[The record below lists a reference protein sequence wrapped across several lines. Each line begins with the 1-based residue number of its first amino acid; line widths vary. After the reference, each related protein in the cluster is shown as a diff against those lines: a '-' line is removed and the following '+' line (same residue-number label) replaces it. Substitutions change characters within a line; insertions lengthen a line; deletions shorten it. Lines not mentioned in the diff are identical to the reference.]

1 MNFDVMPGVINLT
14 QSCGEAE
21 SAEKYSK
28 ALRTLRL
35 CVSQI
40 VVAVVCAGT
49 AFADSATDSAIRM
62 EETGIAVFGHA
73 DFQKPTAAYPTAA
86 SGTSA
91 DAENSSASATSAT
104 TSWSLSAW
112 SVGRMISEQPPDAKV
127 GDFLTRFPR
136 EEGEIDWDATFAAIR
151 ASQAASDGYIQVIG
165 GTTNLNE
172 MLLITRSGA
181 MEIPFKLKN
190 GETVSSLYTFSAATA
205 TRPYRLF
212 ATRRDEGNNAAFVDL
227 TGRYVRFFGDPAVI
241 TPRYATTSAGTS
253 NVVWGIDYDPA
264 TSHMLT
270 ARYIVDETSGYMD
283 CPKGQFVLAYYD
295 TETKEHLV
303 ASIVVEI
310 TPPAVNTLSATVGSE
325 LRPVGGGWDIAD
337 LQGVVNDGAQ
347 SNDDDDPY
355 SPYVERFAA
364 PSGQELSNKYHGK
377 IYAIAP
383 TDKTT
388 SGALN
393 MAMPWKADIY
403 WKTSDPMG
411 VMWTFEN
418 DWYLITWPD
427 DTYRIVI
434 SENPSKPGLKW
445 AIPTNYTAQ
454 VLGYKSPN
462 SLTASVSGTSGEV
475 DVSGEGKFV
484 LKLLTAAQDVPWYLP
499 MQSRY
504 RTNPEVLAST
514 GASAIVADW
523 PIGFEATMFSDAAA
537 GTAANAASLMDASL
551 PGYIYAPASA
561 GRNWNPRLYHEPEP
575 EGVGSMSDDTTSVL
589 DGASGAS
596 SDDDPYEKLESAIY
610 GVNESMNPVEVWWRG
625 YIQLPDMPTPIPY
638 PGLVERYRFTWEET
652 LRKGLLPDIVLSS
665 KRGSDDPTMTAFG
678 GRSLSFFGKDPYAT
692 VSGTLP
698 LSGVENKISFQVYSS
713 DFAFEVSTGRVA
725 TVTSGG
731 STFTVS
737 LTDYSGTNFVFSSA
751 LDGVVQDTYEI
762 ERDGWADVGFA
773 LPDGWAGARATLALG
788 AAGGERAANG
798 FELDDLA
805 VWCIDETG
813 TNTADAVR
821 FLFAET
827 DLEATPGDNSE
838 RIAADSSGHGYQLV
852 AHGFSVAG
860 RGSPREF
867 DGVLRADSG
876 VEPAIYW
883 QNDRDAVGW
892 NPNEEHAFLKLDG
905 DYVVWAMRNDLN
917 TADSSEPV
925 VLAQYSKNGKGAMQ
939 AYRVVTTSLAYS
951 SFTNTVVAGSRMIIP
966 GPVGKL
972 DGSESKYN
980 AYSSLVAFD
989 DANVVY
995 MDRKGAAWARRDGA
1009 ASARYSYPMQDGFY
1023 CPSLGDAQLAVGTH
1037 VGWMNCVNVKNPSAE
1052 NLKDVTTAIPW
1063 NWLSVWPDEN
1073 GVPTMKVAQVL
1084 TKATQG
1090 LPEVWNASSMAIAY
1104 PNPAA
1109 SSDATAATVV
1119 DLIDPTVAQSAPLA
1133 IDGDFTGEY
1142 GFTLGSSGTCFLRKG
1157 KYYFTRLPP
1166 SISDRFYIDTNADVS
1181 KRMNLVGQLVEKESG
1196 GSYLELNVL
1205 TDAERAAL
1213 KDICPATASKKAEWD
1228 AAVAALATS
1237 AVIPSERHSTQP
1249 FTTQCYS
1256 YFNYIFPS
1264 KKARDMWFNYIVTNA
1279 VSVAAS
1285 DGVHYAVSSTNGTLY
1300 VDAATTPVAKMV
1312 ITTNDW
1318 EALHKPSKQRAA
1330 KSYYDLSGLAEILG
1344 DWDDLDGR
1352 DHITGARIAWD
1363 EPYYV
1368 SGYFNWTATDVL
1380 PATVYKAQDR
1390 YALVANGSGSGWVTL
1405 IENDNPDES
1414 VVNPGLPVSMHV
1426 IRVAPELYL
1435 DGIAVLTD
1443 PLNKLSERLTLLY
1456 RTPLGNAAND
1466 YEFEWKYATPNADGT
1481 LATDKGSAAWTDK
1494 TAPAVQAGLTSLQ
1507 LGETSDLQ
1515 DYVNTY
1521 YSMRYRA
1528 KEGTLAAAT
1537 VGTDWSGW
1545 TDEQLAEGWV
1555 QRVLNSVTPFA
1566 QRVEDFYANPSDI
1579 AFTMLEQIGRPY
1591 QGDVALNND
1600 NLTEVGL
1607 LELYQTIFNKA
1618 ESLLIAAGGENV
1630 DLSKQL
1636 ILATTR
1642 MGEFYSLLGAEA
1654 YSDAKNPLVGSQT
1667 AEPTAAGVFCF
1678 ANQVPTLLDEEL
1690 ALLRGRTSATQFP
1703 KLTAAPYFNR
1713 LMWNFTKGVTE
1724 GEAAYVNNYGIRA
1737 RDGVMDVNCAAA
1749 QYPQGHGDAWGHYL
1763 SALTGYYRLLR
1774 NPYVDWTASMT
1785 EMLMDQTAVNVD
1797 YQDEAKFAD
1806 AAVKLAQ
1813 VGLDTMSLT
1822 ARKAYKENGG
1832 DLRSGY
1838 LDADGDEAFGYGEWA
1853 TRTGMGAAYNWMVAN
1868 AITPTTNESAQA
1880 FSDLGLKRIDRE
1892 QNGAQMKALCR
1903 TVENLQTTLGGFEG
1917 GLNPL
1922 GLSENAIPF
1931 DIDPDALAEKSSHF
1945 EQILDRAERALSN
1958 CKTVLDW
1965 ANVYGSRLS
1974 QIQENETSTID
1985 DVAGQELAFQNQL
1998 ISIYGTP
2005 FAGDIGPGGTYPQGY
2020 EGPDLYNYN
2029 YMDLS
2034 VFGLEGGLTTVFTNS
2049 YQLVEAGLSGYW
2061 NLQMATGYDTYEDV
2075 KVTLNYIVGDGGI
2088 RMKPDT
2094 VTGVRATEG
2103 TIQGAYRNY
2112 ISAYQRLQ
2120 AAMAEYKVKE
2130 AVLEAGAASL
2140 RETLARIST
2149 TTAFT
2154 LFGMGWKMAG
2164 WHSSIDHYVD
2174 ILKTD
2179 FDFFLKANEEQLAAC
2194 PHVFGAGMTVISD
2207 PSSIAETAKLPAYY
2221 SNAAVT
2227 YGQLRAAQELAY
2239 TCKWQGEIIDGVGTM
2254 IDTAWG
2260 LADTIRGL
2268 EGNMQGAAAG
2278 VNEAASAIQ
2287 QALADLT
2294 SAEAAYRAEVYRGEM
2309 IQEERTLWRQQVS
2322 NRATQQRYLDMFN
2335 RVQRNNALVKY
2346 STAFDT
2352 AQRYVFELAKVY
2364 DYETGLLSTDPQ
2376 SGKQFLSDIIAT
2388 RSLGSYGLAT
2398 SSGTTDGGLW
2408 DVVTRMKA
2416 NWDVLKGRLGV
2427 NNPDKPEK
2435 WFSLRYERFRIKPDA
2450 SGDEAWRRE
2459 LSKCWVPDILAIP
2472 EVARYCQ
2479 PLQSE
2484 NPTAM
2489 KEPGLVIE
2497 FPTSINNAE
2506 NFFGQTLQGGE
2517 SQFSSADYAT
2527 KIAAVGV
2534 DFVGYD
2540 SLTTQTSTG
2549 LATEP
2554 NIYLVPVGTDYMRAP
2569 AGTTRKVLGW
2579 MVVDQVM
2586 PLPYTVGSAQL
2597 DDEAWISTMSGLDGT
2612 SDSAATIRRHST
2624 LRAGN
2629 DFTSTRLVGRSVWND
2644 KWLIVIPASSLNAAR
2659 ARALETFINGVGD
2672 IKLGIRAYSRSG
2684 N

>member
-1 MNFDVMPGVINLT
+1 MNKVLFTML
-14 QSCGEAE
+14 
-21 SAEKYSK
+21 
-28 ALRTLRL
+28 ALAMLALAAT
-35 CVSQI
+35 
-40 VVAVVCAGT
+40 T
-49 AFADSATDSAIRM
+49 ALADSATDSAIRM

-73 DFQKPTAAYPTAA
+73 DYVAPTAVYPTAA

-91 DAENSSASATSAT
+91 DEANSSASATSAT

-127 GDFLTRFPR
+127 GEFLTRFPR
-136 EEGEIDWDATFAAIR
+136 ETSQINWDATLAAIR
-151 ASQAASDGYIQVIG
+151 ASQAALEGYIQVIG

-181 MEIPFKLKN
+181 MAVPFVLKD
-190 GETVSSLYTFSAATA
+190 GTRVDSVYTFSAATA
-205 TRPYRLF
+205 MRPYRLF
-212 ATRRDEGNNAAFVDL
+212 ATRRDEGNSAAFIDL
-227 TGRYVRFFGDPAVI
+227 SGRFVRFFGDPAVI
-241 TPRYATTSAGTS
+241 TPRYAVTNPGASGAAAS
-253 NVVWGIDYDPA
+253 NVVWGIDYDPV

-270 ARYIVDETSGYMD
+270 ARYIVDEATGTID

-310 TPPAVNTLSATVGSE
+310 TPPAVNTLQATVGSE

-337 LQGVVNDGAQ
+337 LMGVVNKGTVKD
-347 SNDDDDPY
+347 SDDPY
-355 SPYVERFAA
+355 SPYVEKFSA

-383 TDKTT
+383 TDKST
-388 SGALN
+388 SGTLN
-393 MAMPWKADIY
+393 MAMPWKVDVY

-418 DWYLITWPD
+418 DWYLVSWPD
-427 DTYRIVI
+427 DTYRLVI
-434 SENPSKPGLKW
+434 ADNPAKPGLKW
-445 AIPTNYTAQ
+445 AIPTNYTAK
-454 VLGYKSPN
+454 VLGYKSPS
-462 SLTASVSGTSGEV
+462 SLTAQLNSMSGEV
-475 DVSGEGKFV
+475 TVSGEGHFL
-484 LKLLTAAQDVPWYLP
+484 LKIMTDAQDIPWYLP
-499 MQSRY
+499 MQSCY
-504 RTNPEVLAST
+504 RTSTDVLAST
-514 GASAIVADW
+514 DAGAIVADW
-523 PIGFEATMFSDAAA
+523 PIGFEATMFSGVAA
-537 GTAANAASLMDASL
+537 GKAENAAKRMDETL
-551 PGYIYAPASA
+551 PGYIYAAAST
-561 GRNWNPRLYHEPEP
+561 GRNWNPRLYHEPSP
-575 EGVGSMSDDTTSVL
+575 AGVGDMGDDAIDIL
-589 DGASGAS
+589 DGADGTSYES
-596 SDDDPYEKLESAIY
+596 DPYDNLESAIY
-610 GVNESMNPVEVWWRG
+610 GVNESLNPVEVWWRG
-625 YIQLPDMPTPIPY
+625 NIQLPDMPTPITY
-638 PGLVERYRFTWEET
+638 PGLVERYRFTWAET
-652 LRKGLLPDIVLSS
+652 LREGLLPDIVLSS
-665 KRGSDDPTMTAFG
+665 KRGSADPTMTAFG
-678 GRSLSFFGKDPYAT
+678 GRALAFIGQEAYAK
-692 VSGTLP
+692 VSGTVP
-698 LSGVENKISFQVYSS
+698 LAGVTNVIGFQIYPS
-713 DFAFEVSTGRVA
+713 DFATDMATGRVA
-725 TVTSGG
+725 TVTSDR

-737 LTDYSGTNFVFSSA
+737 LVGVSDTNLVFASA
-751 LDGVVQDTYEI
+751 LDGVLQNTFGVAL
-762 ERDGWADVGFA
+762 DGWEEVGFA
-773 LPDGWAGARATLALG
+773 LPNGWSGRRVELALG
-788 AAGGERAANG
+788 ANGGERAASG
-798 FELDDLA
+798 IALDDIA
-805 VWCIDETG
+805 VCCIDETG

-827 DLEATPGDNSE
+827 DLKATPGDNSE
-838 RIAADSSGHGYQLV
+838 RVAADSSGHGYQLL

-867 DGVLRADSG
+867 DGTLRADSG
-876 VEPAIYW
+876 VEPAIYY
-883 QNDRDAVGW
+883 QNDREAVGW

-917 TADSSEPV
+917 TEESSKPV

-939 AYRVVTTSLAYS
+939 AYRGVTTSLAYP
-951 SFTNTVVAGSRMIIP
+951 SFTNIVVAGNRMIPP
-966 GPVGKL
+966 GPIGKL
-972 DGSESKYN
+972 DGSESSYN
-980 AYSSLVAFD
+980 AYSSLWSFTND
-989 DANVVY
+989 LNVVY
-995 MDRKGAAWARRDGA
+995 MDRKGTAWARRDGA
-1009 ASARYSYPMQDGFY
+1009 AMARYSYPMQEGFY
-1023 CPSLGDAQLAVGTH
+1023 CPSLGDNQLVVGEDY
-1037 VGWMNCVNVKNPSAE
+1037 VGWMNCVYIKNPSAA
-1052 NLKDVTTAIPW
+1052 NLQNVETAIPW
-1063 NWLSVWPDEN
+1063 NWISVWPATN

-1084 TKATQG
+1084 TKATLG
-1090 LPEVWNASSMAIAY
+1090 LPEVWNAASMAIAY

-1109 SSDATAATVV
+1109 AGDTTAPTVV
-1119 DLIDPTVAQSAPLA
+1119 DLIDPTVAQCASLP
-1133 IDGDFTGEY
+1133 IEGNFTGEY

-1181 KRMNLVGQLVEKESG
+1181 RRMNLVGQLVEKESG

-1205 TDAERAAL
+1205 TDAEREAL
-1213 KDICPATASKKAEWD
+1213 KNICPDFAPKKALWD
-1228 AAVAALATS
+1228 AAVAELAKS
-1237 AVIPSERHSTQP
+1237 AVLPSKRGVGKLV
-1249 FTTQCYS
+1249 TTKCQS

-1264 KKARDMWFNYIVTNA
+1264 EKAKKMWEDYIKTNA
-1279 VSVAAS
+1279 VPVMTA
-1285 DGVHYAVSSTNGTLY
+1285 DGTHFAVTSTNGPAY
-1300 VDAATTPVAKMV
+1300 KEGKTPVATIEKTEKWKRHHGLRSASKDAAKRYYDMSGLPALIGDWTNLV
-1312 ITTNDW
+1312 DKATTWDDIYYVKGYFEW
-1318 EALHKPSKQRAA
+1318 EA
-1330 KSYYDLSGLAEILG
+1330 
-1344 DWDDLDGR
+1344 
-1352 DHITGARIAWD
+1352 
-1363 EPYYV
+1363 
-1368 SGYFNWTATDVL
+1368 TDSL
-1380 PATVYKAQDR
+1380 PATTYLPQDH

-1426 IRVAPELYL
+1426 IRVERELYL

-1443 PLNKLSERLTLLY
+1443 PLNKLSEKLTLLY
-1456 RTPLGNAAND
+1456 RTPLGPAAND

-1481 LATDKGSAAWTDK
+1481 LSTDKDSAAWTDK

-1507 LGETSDLQ
+1507 LGASSAVQ
-1515 DYVNTY
+1515 DFVNTY
-1521 YSMRYRA
+1521 YAMRYRA
-1528 KEGTLAAAT
+1528 KEGTLAADT
-1537 VGTDWSGW
+1537 VGTGWSGW

-1566 QRVEDFYANPSDI
+1566 QRVEDFYDNPSDI

-1600 NLTEVGL
+1600 NLKEVGL

-1618 ESLLIAAGGENV
+1618 ESILIAAGGENV

-1654 YSDAKNPLVGSQT
+1654 YSDAKNPLIGSAT
-1667 AEPTAAGVFCF
+1667 DEPTAAGVFCF

-1703 KLTAAPYFNR
+1703 KLTAAPYFNH
-1713 LMWNFTKGVTE
+1713 LLWNFSKGITE

-1785 EMLMDQTAVNVD
+1785 EMLMDQTAINVD

-1813 VGLDTMSLT
+1813 VGLDAMSLT
-1822 ARKAYKENGG
+1822 ARKAYKEHAG

-1838 LDADGDEAFGYGEWA
+1838 FDADEIEAFGYGEWA

-1868 AITPTTNESAQA
+1868 AITPTTNEAVQV

-1892 QNGAQMKALCR
+1892 QNGAQMKTLCR
-1903 TVENLQTTLGGFEG
+1903 TVENLQMTLGGLEG

-1931 DIDPDALAEKSSHF
+1931 DIDPDALAAKNSHF
-1945 EQILDRAERALSN
+1945 EQILERAEKALAN

-1965 ANVYGSRLS
+1965 ANIYGSRLA
-1974 QIQENETSTID
+1974 QIQERETAATDNI
-1985 DVAGQELAFQNQL
+1985 AAQELSYQNQL
-1998 ISIYGTP
+1998 IAIYGTP
-2005 FAGDIGPGGTYPQGY
+2005 FPGDIGPGGTYPQGY
-2020 EGPDLYNYN
+2020 EGPDIYNYN

-2034 VFGLEGGLTTVFTNS
+2034 VFGIEAGLMTVFTNS
-2049 YQLVEAGLSGYW
+2049 YQMYEAGLSGYW
-2061 NLQMATGYDTYEDV
+2061 NMKMQTGYETNMDM

-2088 RMKPDT
+2088 RMKPAT
-2094 VTGVRATEG
+2094 VGGVRATEG
-2103 TIQGAYRNY
+2103 SIQSAYRSYIGAY
-2112 ISAYQRLQ
+2112 QKLQ
-2120 AAMAEYKVKE
+2120 IAMATYEVKFAILKAALGIMNE
-2130 AVLEAGAASL
+2130 TKGRVSATLTTTMASL
-2140 RETLARIST
+2140 I
-2149 TTAFT
+2149 
-2154 LFGMGWKMAG
+2154 FGVAYHMDAEHW
-2164 WHSSIDHYVD
+2164 VD
-2174 ILKTD
+2174 MIQTEYD
-2179 FDFFLKANEEQLAAC
+2179 FAMKADMEAKNAIMSN
-2194 PHVFGAGMTVISD
+2194 VGAGTTIISD
-2207 PSSIAETAKLPAYY
+2207 PKALAVAATLPEAMTDMASAYAMLLGAK
-2221 SNAAVT
+2221 
-2227 YGQLRAAQELAY
+2227 QFAY
-2239 TCKWQGEIIDGVGTM
+2239 TKKGIQQLIDGVGT
-2254 IDTAWG
+2254 ILDKAWT
-2260 LADTIRGL
+2260 LADTFRELGTKM
-2268 EGNMQGAAAG
+2268 ETAAG
-2278 VNEAASAIQ
+2278 EVNEAASAIQ
-2287 QALADLT
+2287 QALAQLT
-2294 SAEAAYRAEVYRGEM
+2294 TAEAAYRAEIYKGQM
-2309 IQEERTLWRQQVS
+2309 LLEERELWRKQVS

-2364 DYETGLLSTDPQ
+2364 DYETGLLSSDAQ
-2376 SGKQFLSDIIAT
+2376 SGKQFLADIIAT
-2388 RSLGSYGLAT
+2388 RSLGSEGLAT

-2427 NNPDKPEK
+2427 NNPDKPAK
-2435 WFSLRYERFRIKPDA
+2435 WFSLRYELFRIKPDA

-2459 LSKCWVPDILAIP
+2459 LRKYWVDDILANADF
-2472 EVARYCQ
+2472 ARHCQ
-2479 PLQSE
+2479 PQQSE

-2489 KEPGLVIE
+2489 KEPGLIIP
-2497 FPTSINNAE
+2497 FSTSINNAE
-2506 NFFGQTLQGGE
+2506 NFFGKTLQGGE

-2534 DFVGYD
+2534 DFAGYD
-2540 SLTTQTSTG
+2540 RLTTQTTTG

-2554 NIYLVPVGTDYMRAP
+2554 NIYFVPVGTDYMRAP

-2579 MVVDQVM
+2579 NVVDQVM
-2586 PLPYTVGSAQL
+2586 PLPYTVGSTQL

-2624 LRAGN
+2624 LRAGS

-2644 KWLIVIPASSLNAAR
+2644 KWLIVIPASSLNADR
-2659 ARALETFINGVGD
+2659 TRALETFINGVGD
-2672 IKLGIRAYSRSG
+2672 IKIGIRAYSRQG

>member
-1 MNFDVMPGVINLT
+1 MNFSTFQLFNLSTRGV
-14 QSCGEAE
+14 A
-21 SAEKYSK
+21 SA
-28 ALRTLRL
+28 
-35 CVSQI
+35 
-40 VVAVVCAGT
+40 VAVLCA
-49 AFADSATDSAIRM
+49 AMSLADSATDSAIRM
-62 EETGIAVFGHA
+62 EETGIAVFGHEDYEA
-73 DFQKPTAAYPTAA
+73 PTAAYPTAA

-91 DAENSSASATSAT
+91 DAANSSASATSAT

-136 EEGEIDWDATFAAIR
+136 EEGDIDWAATFDAIR
-151 ASQAASDGYIQVIG
+151 ASDAGSGGYIQVIG
-165 GTTNLNE
+165 GTTNVNE
-172 MLLITRSGA
+172 TLLITRSGA
-181 MEIPFKLKN
+181 MAIPFVLKN
-190 GETVSSLYTFSAATA
+190 GSRVESVYTFSAATA

-212 ATRRDEGNNAAFVDL
+212 ATRRDEGNSAAFIDL
-227 TGRYVRFFGDPAVI
+227 SGRFVRFFGDPDVI
-241 TPRYATTSAGTS
+241 TPRYAVTNPGASGAASS

-270 ARYIVDETSGYMD
+270 ARYIVDEATGAID

-310 TPPAVNTLSATVGSE
+310 TPPAVNTLQATVGSE

-337 LQGVVNDGAQ
+337 LQGVVNAGIQ
-347 SNDDDDPY
+347 VNVEDPY
-355 SPYVERFAA
+355 SPYVEKFSA
-364 PSGQELSNKYHGK
+364 PQGQELSNKYHGK
-377 IYAIAP
+377 IYAVTP

-418 DWYLITWPD
+418 DWYLVSWPG
-427 DTYRIVI
+427 DTYRLVI
-434 SENPSKPGLKW
+434 SDDPSKPGLKW

-462 SLTASVSGTSGEV
+462 SLVAESDSSTGEV
-475 DVSGEGKFV
+475 TVNGEGKFL
-484 LKLLTAAQDVPWYLP
+484 LKIMTEAQDVPWYLP
-499 MQSRY
+499 IESRY

-514 GASAIVADW
+514 GVGAIVADW
-523 PIGFEATMFSDAAA
+523 PIGFEATMFSGAAA
-537 GTAANAASLMDASL
+537 GTAESAAKLMDETL
-551 PGYIYAPASA
+551 PGYIYVPASA
-561 GRNWNPRLYHEPEP
+561 GRNWNPRLYHEPSP
-575 EGVGSMSDDTTSVL
+575 DGVTGMGDDAMAVL
-589 DGASGAS
+589 EDAGGTEVES
-596 SDDDPYEKLESAIY
+596 DPYEDLESAIY
-610 GVNESMNPVEVWWRG
+610 GVNESLNPVEVWWRG
-625 YIQLPDMPTPIPY
+625 NIQLDGMPTPITY
-638 PGLVERYRFTWEET
+638 PGLVERYRFTWAET
-652 LRKGLLPDIVLSS
+652 LREGLLPDIVLSS

-678 GRSLSFFGKDPYAT
+678 GRSLAFFGPDAYAK
-692 VSGTLP
+692 VSGTVP
-698 LSGVENKISFQVYSS
+698 LAGVTNVIGFQVYSS
-713 DFAFEVSTGRVA
+713 DFAFNVATGRVA
-725 TVTSGG
+725 TVTSDGAV
-731 STFTVS
+731 FAVS
-737 LTDYSGTNFVFSSA
+737 LTEATGTNLVFSSS
-751 LDGVVQDTYEI
+751 LDGTTLETFEI
-762 ERDGWADVGFA
+762 VRDGWAEVAFA
-773 LPDGWAGARATLALG
+773 LPDGWSGKRAELALG
-788 AAGGERAANG
+788 AAGERSASG

-805 VWCIDETG
+805 LWCIDETG
-813 TNTADAVR
+813 TNVADAVR

-827 DLEATPGDNSE
+827 DLAAGNGEGGTGNGEE
-838 RIAADSSGHGYQLV
+838 RTAADSSGHGYQLV
-852 AHGFSVAG
+852 THGFLVAG
-860 RGSPREF
+860 RGSPRAF
-867 DGVLRADSG
+867 GGTLSADSG

-883 QNDRDAVGW
+883 QNDRDAIGW

-917 TADSSEPV
+917 TPDTSEPV

-939 AYRVVTTSLAYS
+939 AYRVVTTSLAYP

-980 AYSSLVAFD
+980 AYSSLYTFN

-995 MDRKGAAWARRDGA
+995 LDRKGAAWARRDGE
-1009 ASARYSYPMQDGFY
+1009 ASARYSYPMQEGFY
-1023 CPSLGDAQLAVGTH
+1023 CPSLGDNQLTVGKDY
-1037 VGWMNCVNVKNPSAE
+1037 VGWMNCVDIQNPSKA
-1052 NLKDVTTAIPW
+1052 NLQDVKTAIPW
-1063 NWLSVWPDEN
+1063 NWLSVWPDED

-1090 LPEVWNASSMAIAY
+1090 LPEVWNAASMAIAY

-1109 SSDATAATVV
+1109 SSDATAPTVV

-1181 KRMNLVGQLVEKESG
+1181 KRMNLIGQLVEKESG

-1213 KDICPATASKKAEWD
+1213 KAICPATASKKANWD
-1228 AAVAALATS
+1228 AAVDALATS
-1237 AVIPSERHSTQP
+1237 AVVASVRNSTDQ
-1249 FTTQCYS
+1249 FKTECRS

-1264 KKARDMWFNYIVTNA
+1264 KKARDMWEDYIKTNA
-1279 VSVAAS
+1279 VPVAAS
-1285 DGVHYAVSSTNGTLY
+1285 DGIHYAVTSSNGTLY
-1300 VDAATTPVAKMV
+1300 VDADTTPVAT
-1312 ITTNDW
+1312 IHFETNKW
-1318 EALHKPSKQRAA
+1318 KALHRPSQQRAA
-1330 KSYYDLSGLAEILG
+1330 KNYYDLSGLSAILG
-1344 DWDDLDGR
+1344 EWKDLNGR
-1352 DHITGARIAWD
+1352 DHITGARIVWD

-1368 SGYFNWTATDVL
+1368 SGYFDWTATDVL
-1380 PATVYKAQDR
+1380 PSTLYTPQDR
-1390 YALVANGSGSGWVTL
+1390 YALVANGSGAGWVTL
-1405 IENDNPDES
+1405 IENDNPDAS

-1435 DGIAVLTD
+1435 DGIAVLAD

-1456 RTPLGNAAND
+1456 RTPLGDAASNYD
-1466 YEFEWKYATPNADGT
+1466 FEWKYATPNADGT
-1481 LATDKGSAAWTDK
+1481 LATDKESAAWTDK
-1494 TAPAVQAGLTSLQ
+1494 TAPAVQAGLTSIQ
-1507 LGETSDLQ
+1507 LGENSTVQ
-1515 DYVNTY
+1515 DFVNTY
-1521 YSMRYRA
+1521 YTMRYRA

-1537 VGTDWSGW
+1537 VGTGWTDW

-1566 QRVEDFYANPSDI
+1566 QRVEDFYANPSD
-1579 AFTMLEQIGRPY
+1579 ASFTMLEQIGRPY

-1600 NLTEVGL
+1600 NLSEVGL

-1618 ESLLIAAGGENV
+1618 ESILIAAGGENV

-1654 YSDAKNPLVGSQT
+1654 YSDAKNPLIASADG
-1667 AEPTAAGVFCF
+1667 EPTAAGVFCF

-1690 ALLRGRTSATQFP
+1690 ALLRGRTKATQFP

-1713 LMWNFTKGVTE
+1713 LLWNFTKGITE
-1724 GEAAYVNNYGIRA
+1724 GEVAYVNNYGIRA

-1749 QYPQGHGDAWGHYL
+1749 QYPQGHGDAWGHFL

-1774 NPYVDWTASMT
+1774 NPYVDWTTSMT
-1785 EMLMDQTAVNVD
+1785 EMLMDQTTINVD

-1806 AAVKLAQ
+1806 AAVKLAE
-1813 VGLDTMSLT
+1813 VGLDAMSLT

-1832 DLRSGY
+1832 DLQSGY
-1838 LDADGDEAFGYGEWA
+1838 FDADATQAFGYGEWA

-1868 AITPTTNESAQA
+1868 AITPSTNEASQT
-1880 FSDLGLKRIDRE
+1880 FQDLGLKRIDRSE
-1892 QNGAQMKALCR
+1892 NGAQMKALCR

-1945 EQILDRAERALSN
+1945 EQILERAEKALAN

-1965 ANVYGSRLS
+1965 ANVYGSRLA
-1974 QIQENETSTID
+1974 QIQKSETETTD
-1985 DVAGQELAFQNQL
+1985 DIATQELAYQNQL
-1998 ISIYGTP
+1998 IAIYGTP

-2034 VFGLEGGLTTVFTNS
+2034 VFGLDAGLTTVFTNS
-2049 YQLVEAGLSGYW
+2049 YQMYEAGLSGYW
-2061 NLQMATGYDTYEDV
+2061 NMKMQTGYETNIDMQ
-2075 KVTLNYIVGDGGI
+2075 VTLNYIVSDGGI
-2088 RMKPDT
+2088 RVKPAT
-2094 VTGVRATEG
+2094 VGGVRATEG
-2103 TIQGAYRNY
+2103 TIQSAYRDY
-2112 ISAYQRLQ
+2112 IAAYQKLQ
-2120 AAMAEYKVKE
+2120 TAMATYQVKLAILDYAWGAVKE
-2130 AVLEAGAASL
+2130 SYGRASFKVAS
-2140 RETLARIST
+2140 TLAPIVT
-2149 TTAFT
+2149 FDIVYHAEADHWVDMLETEVDFAY
-2154 LFGMGWKMAG
+2154 MA
-2164 WHSSIDHYVD
+2164 DE
-2174 ILKTD
+2174 KT
-2179 FDFFLKANEEQLAAC
+2179 KATVARC
-2194 PHVFGAGMTVISD
+2194 MGAGTTVVSD
-2207 PSSIAETAKLPAYY
+2207 PSSLASAAKLPKDLTDQYVVYKALLQAKEFAYAK
-2221 SNAAVT
+2221 SVKKQIMEGIFT
-2227 YGQLRAAQELAY
+2227 LA
-2239 TCKWQGEIIDGVGTM
+2239 
-2254 IDTAWG
+2254 DTAWT
-2260 LADTIRGL
+2260 LADTFRELGTKM
-2268 EGNMQGAAAG
+2268 ETAASE
-2278 VNEAASAIQ
+2278 VNEAATEIQ
-2287 QALADLT
+2287 QALAELT
-2294 SAEAAYRAEVYRGEM
+2294 TAEAAYRAEIYKGEM
-2309 IQEERTLWRQQVS
+2309 LQEERTLWRQQVS
-2322 NRATQQRYLDMFN
+2322 NKATQQRYLDMFN

-2364 DYETGLLSTDPQ
+2364 DYETGLLSSDPQ
-2376 SGKQFLSDIIAT
+2376 SGKQFLADIIAT
-2388 RSLGSYGLAT
+2388 RSLGQEGVSL

-2408 DVVTRMKA
+2408 DVVTRMKQ

-2427 NNPDKPEK
+2427 NNPDKPAK
-2435 WFSLRYERFRIKPDA
+2435 WFSLRYELFRIKPDA

-2459 LSKCWVPDILAIP
+2459 LRKYWKDDIYAIP
-2472 EVARYCQ
+2472 EVARHCQ

-2484 NPTAM
+2484 NPTAT

-2497 FPTSINNAE
+2497 FSTSINNAE
-2506 NFFGQTLQGGE
+2506 NFFGETLQGGE

-2534 DFVGYD
+2534 DFAGYER
-2540 SLTTQTSTG
+2540 LTTQTTTG

-2569 AGTTRKVLGW
+2569 AGMTRKVLGW
-2579 MVVDQVM
+2579 TVVDQVM
-2586 PLPYTVGSAQL
+2586 PLPYTIGSAQL

-2644 KWLIVIPASSLNAAR
+2644 KWLIVIPASSLNADR
-2659 ARALETFINGVGD
+2659 DRALETFINGVGD

>member
-1 MNFDVMPGVINLT
+1 MKKIVLSISMI
-14 QSCGEAE
+14 
-21 SAEKYSK
+21 
-28 ALRTLRL
+28 AL
-35 CVSQI
+35 VG
-40 VVAVVCAGT
+40 A

-62 EETGIAVFGHA
+62 EETGIAVFGHE
-73 DFQKPTAAYPTAA
+73 DFKAPTAAYPTAA

-91 DAENSSASATSAT
+91 DAANSSASATSAT

-127 GDFLTRFPR
+127 GEFLTRFPR
-136 EEGEIDWDATFAAIR
+136 EEGDIDWAATFDAIR
-151 ASQAASDGYIQVIG
+151 ASDAGFGGYIQVIG
-165 GTTNLNE
+165 GTTNVNE
-172 MLLITRSGA
+172 TLLITRSGA
-181 MEIPFKLKN
+181 MAIPFVFN
-190 GETVSSLYTFSAATA
+190 DGSRVESVYNFSAATA

-212 ATRRDEGNNAAFVDL
+212 ATRRDEGNSAAFVDL
-227 TGRYVRFFGDPAVI
+227 SGRFVRFFGDPAVI
-241 TPRYATTSAGTS
+241 TPRYATTNPGASGAASS

-270 ARYIVDETSGYMD
+270 ARYIVDEATGAID

-310 TPPAVNTLSATVGSE
+310 TPPAVNTLQATVGSE
-325 LRPVGGGWDIAD
+325 LRPVGGGWNIAG
-337 LQGVVNDGAQ
+337 LQGAVNKGAETD
-347 SNDDDDPY
+347 SDDSY
-355 SPYVERFAA
+355 SPYVEKFSA
-364 PSGQELSNKYHGK
+364 PKGQELSNKYHGK

-388 SGALN
+388 SGSLN

-418 DWYLITWPD
+418 DWYLISWPD
-427 DTYRIVI
+427 DTYRLVI
-434 SENPSKPGLKW
+434 SDDPAKSGLKW

-454 VLGYKSPN
+454 VLGYKAPN
-462 SLTASVSGTSGEV
+462 SLTASINDASGEV
-475 DVSGEGKFV
+475 TVNGEGKFL
-484 LKLLTAAQDVPWYLP
+484 LKIMTDAQDIPWYLP
-499 MQSRY
+499 MQSCDRL
-504 RTNPEVLAST
+504 NKEVLAST
-514 GASAIVADW
+514 GAGAIVADW
-523 PIGFEATMFSDAAA
+523 PIGFEATMFSGVAA
-537 GTAANAASLMDASL
+537 GTAEDAAKQMDETL
-551 PGYIYAPASA
+551 PGYIYAPVST
-561 GRNWNPRLYHEPEP
+561 GRNWNPRLYHEPTAD
-575 EGVGSMSDDTTSVL
+575 GIGNMQGDAAGML
-589 DGASGAS
+589 DSITDS
-596 SDDDPYEKLESAIY
+596 ESEDDPYKNLESAIY
-610 GVNESMNPVEVWWRG
+610 GVNESANPVEVWWRG
-625 YIQLPDMPTPIPY
+625 NIQLDGMPTPITY
-638 PGLVERYRFTWEET
+638 PGLVERYRFTWAET
-652 LRKGLLPDIVLSS
+652 LREGLLPDIVLSS
-665 KRGSDDPTMTAFG
+665 KLGSADPAMTAFG
-678 GRSLSFFGKDPYAT
+678 GRALAFIDQGAYAK
-692 VSGTLP
+692 VSGTVP
-698 LSGVENKISFQVYSS
+698 LAGVTNIVGFQVYPS
-713 DFAFEVSTGRVA
+713 DFATDMATGCVA
-725 TVTSGG
+725 TVTLDR
-731 STFTVS
+731 STFAVS
-737 LTDYSGTNFVFSSA
+737 LVEISDTNFVFSCE
-751 LDGVVQDTYEI
+751 LDGVLQDTLAVA
-762 ERDGWADVGFA
+762 RDGWVEAAFA
-773 LPDGWAGARATLALG
+773 LPAEWSGKRAELALG
-788 AAGGERAANG
+788 AAGGERAASG
-798 FELDDLA
+798 IALDDVA

-813 TNTADAVR
+813 TNVADAVR

-827 DLEATPGDNSE
+827 DLAATPGDNSE
-838 RIAADSSGHGYQLV
+838 RTAADSSGHGYQLV
-852 AHGFSVAG
+852 AHGFLVAG

-867 DGVLRADSG
+867 DGRLRADSG

-883 QNDRDAVGW
+883 QNDREAVGW

-917 TADSSEPV
+917 TPDTSEPI
-925 VLAQYSKNGKGAMQ
+925 VLAQYAKNGKGAMQ
-939 AYRVVTTSLAYS
+939 AYRVVTTSLAYP

-980 AYSSLVAFD
+980 AYSSLYTFN

-995 MDRKGAAWARRDGA
+995 LDRKGTAWARRDGA
-1009 ASARYSYPMQDGFY
+1009 ASARYSYPMQEGFY
-1023 CPSLGDAQLAVGTH
+1023 CPSLGDNQLTAGKDYI
-1037 VGWMNCVNVKNPSAE
+1037 GWMNCVDIKNPSKE
-1052 NLKDVTTAIPW
+1052 NLQDVKTATPW
-1063 NWLSVWPDEN
+1063 NWLSVWPDED

-1084 TKATQG
+1084 TKATAG

-1109 SSDATAATVV
+1109 SGDPTAPSVV

-1213 KDICPATASKKAEWD
+1213 KAICPETASKKANWD
-1228 AAVAALATS
+1228 AAVDALATS
-1237 AVIPSERHSTQP
+1237 SVVASERHSTDE
-1249 FTTQCYS
+1249 FTTKCQS
-1256 YFNYIFPS
+1256 YINYIFPS
-1264 KKARDMWFNYIVTNA
+1264 KKAMQKWLALIATNA
-1279 VSVAAS
+1279 MPVAAS
-1285 DGVHYAVSSTNGTLY
+1285 DGVHYAVTSTNGALY
-1300 VDAATTPVAKMV
+1300 VDATTTPVATLANAK
-1312 ITTNDW
+1312 TNEW
-1318 EALHKPSKQRAA
+1318 KRLHQPTKQEAA
-1330 KSYYDLSGLAEILG
+1330 KRYYDLSGLADLIG
-1344 DWDDLDGR
+1344 DWEDLR
-1352 DHITGARIAWD
+1352 DRAVFGNKLPYID
-1363 EPYYV
+1363 VYYV
-1368 SGYFNWTATDVL
+1368 SGYFEWTATDVL
-1380 PATVYKAQDR
+1380 PATVYTPQDH

-1426 IRVAPELYL
+1426 IRVKPELYL

-1456 RTPLGNAAND
+1456 RTPLGDAASNYD
-1466 YEFEWKYATPNADGT
+1466 FEWKYATPNADGT
-1481 LATDKGSAAWTDK
+1481 LSTDKESAAWTDK
-1494 TAPAVQAGLTSLQ
+1494 TAPAVQAGLTSIQ
-1507 LGETSDLQ
+1507 LGETSTVQ

-1521 YSMRYRA
+1521 YAMRYRA

-1537 VGTDWSGW
+1537 VGTEWSGW

-1579 AFTMLEQIGRPY
+1579 SFTMLEQIGGPY

-1600 NLTEVGL
+1600 NLTDVGL

-1618 ESLLIAAGGENV
+1618 ESILIAAGGENV

-1636 ILATTR
+1636 ILAATR

-1654 YSDAKNPLVGSQT
+1654 YSDAKNPLIAS
-1667 AEPTAAGVFCF
+1667 AEDEPTAAGVFCF

-1703 KLTAAPYFNR
+1703 KLTAAPYYNR
-1713 LMWNFTKGVTE
+1713 LLWNFTKGITE
-1724 GEAAYVNNYGIRA
+1724 GEVAYVNNYGIRA

-1785 EMLMDQTAVNVD
+1785 EMLMDQTAINVD

-1806 AAVKLAQ
+1806 AAVKLSQ
-1813 VGLDTMSLT
+1813 VGLDAMSLT
-1822 ARKAYKENGG
+1822 ARKAYKENAG

-1838 LDADGDEAFGYGEWA
+1838 FDADAVEAFGYGEWA

-1868 AITPTTNESAQA
+1868 AMTPTTNEAAQA
-1880 FSDLGLKRIDRE
+1880 FQDLGLKRIDRE

-1931 DIDPDALAEKSSHF
+1931 DIDPDALAEKNSHF
-1945 EQILDRAERALSN
+1945 EQILERAEKTLAN

-1965 ANVYGSRLS
+1965 ANVYGSRLA
-1974 QIQENETSTID
+1974 QIQKSETETTD
-1985 DVAGQELAFQNQL
+1985 DIATQELSYQNQL
-1998 ISIYGTP
+1998 IAIYGTP

-2034 VFGLEGGLTTVFTNS
+2034 VFGLEAGLTTVFTNS
-2049 YQLVEAGLSGYW
+2049 YQLYEAGLSGYW
-2061 NLQMATGYDTYEDV
+2061 NMKMQTGYETNIDM
-2075 KVTLNYIVGDGGI
+2075 KVTLNYIVSDGGI
-2088 RMKPDT
+2088 RMKPAT
-2094 VTGVRATEG
+2094 VSGVRATEG
-2103 TIQGAYRNY
+2103 SIQRAYRDY
-2112 ISAYQRLQ
+2112 ISSYQKLQ
-2120 AAMAEYKVKE
+2120 VAIGTYQLKYAILDGAVGVMNEAKGRAAATLAT
-2130 AVLEAGAASL
+2130 AVASL
-2140 RETLARIST
+2140 GFGIAYRGDADHWVDMLETEMDFSYMGEAAVKDAVANVNGVGMTIITDPQSIANAVKLPKTMTDQATLYMTLLGAKKVAYTKSLMQQGIDGIGTLLDQSWTLADSFRELRT
-2149 TTAFT
+2149 
-2154 LFGMGWKMAG
+2154 KM
-2164 WHSSIDHYVD
+2164 
-2174 ILKTD
+2174 
-2179 FDFFLKANEEQLAAC
+2179 
-2194 PHVFGAGMTVISD
+2194 
-2207 PSSIAETAKLPAYY
+2207 ETAA
-2221 SNAAVT
+2221 
-2227 YGQLRAAQELAY
+2227 
-2239 TCKWQGEIIDGVGTM
+2239 GE
-2254 IDTAWG
+2254 
-2260 LADTIRGL
+2260 
-2268 EGNMQGAAAG
+2268 
-2278 VNEAASAIQ
+2278 VNEAASEIQ
-2287 QALADLT
+2287 QALAELT
-2294 SAEAAYRAEVYRGEM
+2294 TAEAAYRAEVYKGEM
-2309 IQEERTLWRQQVS
+2309 LQEERKLWRKQVS
-2322 NRATQQRYLDMFN
+2322 NKATQQRYLDMFN

-2364 DYETGLLSTDPQ
+2364 DYETGLLSSDPQ
-2376 SGKQFLSDIIAT
+2376 SGKQFLADIIGT
-2388 RSLGSYGLAT
+2388 RSLGSEGLVT

-2408 DVVTRMKA
+2408 DVVTRMKS
-2416 NWDVLKGRLGV
+2416 NWGVLKGRLGV
-2427 NNPDKPEK
+2427 NNPDKPAK
-2435 WFSLRYERFRIKPDA
+2435 WFSLRYELFRIKPDA

-2459 LSKCWVPDILAIP
+2459 LRKYWKDDIYAIP
-2472 EVARYCQ
+2472 EVARHCQ

-2484 NPTAM
+2484 NTTAT

-2497 FPTSINNAE
+2497 FSTSINNAE
-2506 NFFGQTLQGGE
+2506 NFFGETLQGGE

-2534 DFVGYD
+2534 DFAGYD
-2540 SLTTQTSTG
+2540 RLTTQTTTG

-2579 MVVDQVM
+2579 NVVDQVM
-2586 PLPYTVGSAQL
+2586 PLPYTIGSAQL

-2644 KWLIVIPASSLNAAR
+2644 KWLIVIPASSLNADR
-2659 ARALETFINGVGD
+2659 NRALETFINGIGD

>member
-1 MNFDVMPGVINLT
+1 MSTAKELSVIAFAALL
-14 QSCGEAE
+14 
-21 SAEKYSK
+21 SA
-28 ALRTLRL
+28 T
-35 CVSQI
+35 
-40 VVAVVCAGT
+40 T

-62 EETGIAVFGHA
+62 EETGIAVFGHS
-73 DFQKPTAAYPTAA
+73 DYKEPTAAYPTAA

-91 DAENSSASATSAT
+91 DAANSSASATSAT

-136 EEGEIDWDATFAAIR
+136 ETGEIDWLATFDAIR
-151 ASQAASDGYIQVIG
+151 ASDAGIGGYIQVIG

-181 MEIPFKLKN
+181 MEVPFVLN
-190 GETVSSLYTFSAATA
+190 DGTTVSSLYTFSAATA

-212 ATRRDEGNNAAFVDL
+212 ATRRDEGNSAAFIDL
-227 TGRYVRFFGDPAVI
+227 SGRFVRFFGDPAVI
-241 TPRYATTSAGTS
+241 TPRYAVTNPGASGAVTS
-253 NVVWGIDYDPA
+253 NVIWGIDYDPA
-264 TSHMLT
+264 MSHMLT
-270 ARYIVDETSGYMD
+270 ARYIVDEATGEID

-310 TPPAVNTLSATVGSE
+310 TPPAVNTLQATVGSE

-337 LQGVVNDGAQ
+337 LQGIVNKGAEIA
-347 SNDDDDPY
+347 SSDDPY
-355 SPYVERFAA
+355 SPYVEKFSA

-377 IYAIAP
+377 IYAITP
-383 TDKTT
+383 TDKST
-388 SGALN
+388 SGSLN

-418 DWYLITWPD
+418 DWYLISWPG
-427 DTYRIVI
+427 DTYRLVI
-434 SENPSKPGLKW
+434 SDDPAKPGLAW

-462 SLTASVSGTSGEV
+462 SLTASINSSSGEV
-475 DVSGEGKFV
+475 AVSGEGKFL
-484 LKLLTAAQDVPWYLP
+484 LKIMTDAQDIPWYLP
-499 MQSRY
+499 MQSCDRLN
-504 RTNPEVLAST
+504 TEVLAST
-514 GASAIVADW
+514 GAGAIVADW
-523 PIGFEATMFSDAAA
+523 PIGFEATMFSGVAA
-537 GTAANAASLMDASL
+537 GTAESAAKLMDETL
-551 PGYIYAPASA
+551 PGSIYAVAST
-561 GRNWNPRLYHEPEP
+561 GRNWNPRLYHEPSP
-575 EGVGSMSDDTTSVL
+575 DGVGNMSADAIAAFESAG
-589 DGASGAS
+589 GASVES
-596 SDDDPYEKLESAIY
+596 DPYENLESAIY
-610 GVNESMNPVEVWWRG
+610 GVNESANPVEVWWRG
-625 YIQLPDMPTPIPY
+625 NIQLPDMPTPITY
-638 PGLVERYRFTWEET
+638 PGLVEHYRFTWAET
-652 LRKGLLPDIVLSS
+652 LREGLLPDIVLSS
-665 KRGSDDPTMTAFG
+665 KLGSADPAMTAFG
-678 GRSLSFFGKDPYAT
+678 GRALAFIDKDAYAK
-692 VSGTLP
+692 VSGTVP
-698 LSGVENKISFQVYSS
+698 LAGVTNIVGFQVYPS
-713 DFAFEVSTGRVA
+713 DFATDMATGRVA
-725 TVTSGG
+725 TVTLDRSA
-731 STFTVS
+731 FAVS
-737 LTDYSGTNFVFSSA
+737 LVEVSDTNFVFSSELNGTLLNTLA
-751 LDGVVQDTYEI
+751 VA
-762 ERDGWADVGFA
+762 RDGWVEVAFA
-773 LPDGWAGARATLALG
+773 LPAEWSGNRAELALG
-788 AAGGERAANG
+788 ADGGERAASG
-798 FELDDLA
+798 IALDDIA

-813 TNTADAVR
+813 TNVADAVR

-827 DLEATPGDNSE
+827 DLDATPGDNSE
-838 RIAADSSGHGYQLV
+838 RTAADSSGHGYQLV
-852 AHGFSVAG
+852 AHGFSVVG
-860 RGSPREF
+860 RGSTRPF
-867 DGVLRADSG
+867 DGTLRADSG

-883 QNDRDAVGW
+883 QNDREAVGW

-917 TADSSEPV
+917 TEDTSEPV

-939 AYRVVTTSLAYS
+939 AYRVVTTSLDYP
-951 SFTNTVVAGSRMIIP
+951 SFTNTVVAGNRMIIP

-980 AYSSLVAFD
+980 AYSSLVSFTND
-989 DANVVY
+989 VNVVY
-995 MDRKGAAWARRDGA
+995 LDRKGTAWARRDGA
-1009 ASARYSYPMQDGFY
+1009 ASARYSYPIQEGFY
-1023 CPSLGDAQLAVGTH
+1023 CPSLGDNQLTVGKDY
-1037 VGWMNCVNVKNPSAE
+1037 VGWMNCVNIKNPSKE
-1052 NLKDVTTAIPW
+1052 DLKDVKTATPW
-1063 NWLSVWPDEN
+1063 NWLSVWPDEDA
-1073 GVPTMKVAQVL
+1073 VPTMKVAQVL

-1109 SSDATAATVV
+1109 SSDVTAPTVV

-1133 IDGDFTGEY
+1133 IDGNFTAEY

-1157 KYYFTRLPP
+1157 KYYFSRLPP
-1166 SISDRFYIDTNADVS
+1166 SISDRFYIDTNADPS
-1181 KRMNLVGQLVEKESG
+1181 KRMNLIGQLVEKESG

-1213 KDICPATASKKAEWD
+1213 KDICPATASKKSDWD
-1228 AAVAALATS
+1228 AAVDALATS
-1237 AVIPSERHSTQP
+1237 AVIPSVRNTTEP
-1249 FTTQCYS
+1249 FTVECQS

-1264 KKARDMWFNYIVTNA
+1264 KKAMQKWLDLIATNA
-1279 VSVAAS
+1279 MPVAAS
-1285 DGVHYAVSSTNGTLY
+1285 DGVHYAVTSTNGALY
-1300 VDAATTPVAKMV
+1300 VDATTTPVATLAEA
-1312 ITTNDW
+1312 TTNQW
-1318 EALHKPSKQRAA
+1318 KRLHQPTKQEAA
-1330 KSYYDLSGLAEILG
+1330 KRYYDLSGLADLIG
-1344 DWDDLDGR
+1344 DWEDLR
-1352 DHITGARIAWD
+1352 DRAKFGNKTPYVDA
-1363 EPYYV
+1363 YYV
-1368 SGYFNWTATDVL
+1368 SGYFEWDATDVL
-1380 PATVYKAQDR
+1380 PATVYKPQDH

-1426 IRVAPELYL
+1426 IRVVPELYL

-1443 PLNKLSERLTLLY
+1443 PLNKLSEKLTLLY
-1456 RTPLGNAAND
+1456 RTPLGDAASNYD
-1466 YEFEWKYATPNADGT
+1466 FEWKYATPNADGT
-1481 LATDKGSAAWTDK
+1481 LSTDKESAAWTDK
-1494 TAPAVQAGLTSLQ
+1494 TAPAVQAGLTSIQ
-1507 LGETSDLQ
+1507 LGENSTVQ
-1515 DYVNTY
+1515 DFVNTY
-1521 YSMRYRA
+1521 YTMRYRA

-1537 VGTDWSGW
+1537 VGTGWTDW

-1566 QRVEDFYANPSDI
+1566 QRVEDFYSNPSDI
-1579 AFTMLEQIGRPY
+1579 SFTMLEQIGGPY

-1618 ESLLIAAGGENV
+1618 ESILIAAGGENV

-1654 YSDAKNPLVGSQT
+1654 YSDAKNPLIASADG
-1667 AEPTAAGVFCF
+1667 EPTAAGVFCF

-1690 ALLRGRTSATQFP
+1690 ALLRGRTKATQFP

-1713 LMWNFTKGVTE
+1713 LLWNFTKGITE
-1724 GEAAYVNNYGIRA
+1724 GEVAYVNNYGIRA

-1785 EMLMDQTAVNVD
+1785 EMLMDQTAINVD

-1806 AAVKLAQ
+1806 AAVKLSQ
-1813 VGLDTMSLT
+1813 VGLDAMSLT
-1822 ARKAYKENGG
+1822 ARKAYKENAG
-1832 DLRSGY
+1832 DLQSGY
-1838 LDADGDEAFGYGEWA
+1838 FDADETEAFGYGEWA

-1868 AITPTTNESAQA
+1868 AMTPTTNEAAQV
-1880 FSDLGLKRIDRE
+1880 FNDLGLKRIDRD
-1892 QNGAQMKALCR
+1892 QNGAQMKVLCR

-1922 GLSENAIPF
+1922 GLSGNAIPF
-1931 DIDPDALAEKSSHF
+1931 DIDPDALAEKNSHF
-1945 EQILDRAERALSN
+1945 EQILERAEKSLAN

-1965 ANVYGSRLS
+1965 ANVYGSRLA
-1974 QIQENETSTID
+1974 QIQKNETETTD
-1985 DVAGQELAFQNQL
+1985 DIAKQELAYQNQL
-1998 ISIYGTP
+1998 IAIYGTP

-2020 EGPDLYNYN
+2020 EGPDIYNYN

-2034 VFGLEGGLTTVFTNS
+2034 VFGLEAGLTAVFTNS
-2049 YQLVEAGLSGYW
+2049 YQLYEAGLSGYW
-2061 NLQMATGYDTYEDV
+2061 NMKMQTGYETNVDM
-2075 KVTLNYIVGDGGI
+2075 KVTLNYIVSDGGI
-2088 RMKPDT
+2088 RMKPAT
-2094 VTGVRATEG
+2094 VGGVRATEG
-2103 TIQGAYRNY
+2103 SIQSAYRDY
-2112 ISAYQRLQ
+2112 IAAYQKLQ
-2120 AAMAEYKVKE
+2120 TAIGTYQLKFAILDGALGVMNEAKGRAATKLGTTIASLAFGIAYRGDADHWVDMLETEMDFSYMAEDTTKD
-2130 AVLEAGAASL
+2130 AVASVN
-2140 RETLARIST
+2140 
-2149 TTAFT
+2149 
-2154 LFGMGWKMAG
+2154 G
-2164 WHSSIDHYVD
+2164 V
-2174 ILKTD
+2174 
-2179 FDFFLKANEEQLAAC
+2179 
-2194 PHVFGAGMTVISD
+2194 GMTIITD
-2207 PSSIAETAKLPAYY
+2207 PESIANAVKLPKTMTDQARLYMMLLG
-2221 SNAAVT
+2221 AKKV
-2227 YGQLRAAQELAY
+2227 AY
-2239 TCKWQGEIIDGVGTM
+2239 TKSLIQQGVDGIGT
-2254 IDTAWG
+2254 ILDTAWT
-2260 LADTIRGL
+2260 LADTFRELGTKM
-2268 EGNMQGAAAG
+2268 ETAAG
-2278 VNEAASAIQ
+2278 EVNEAATEIQ
-2287 QALADLT
+2287 QALAELT
-2294 SAEAAYRAEVYRGEM
+2294 TAEAAYRAEIYKGEM
-2309 IQEERTLWRQQVS
+2309 LQEERTLWRKQVS
-2322 NRATQQRYLDMFN
+2322 NKATQQRYLDMFN
-2335 RVQRNNALVKY
+2335 RVQRNSALVKY

-2364 DYETGLLSTDPQ
+2364 DYETGLLSSDPQ
-2376 SGKQFLSDIIAT
+2376 SGKQFLADIIAT
-2388 RSLGSYGLAT
+2388 RSLGNEGLAT

-2408 DVVTRMKA
+2408 DVVTQMKA

-2435 WFSLRYERFRIKPDA
+2435 RFSLRYELFRIKPDA

-2459 LSKCWVPDILAIP
+2459 LRKYWKDDIYAIP
-2472 EVARYCQ
+2472 EVARHCQ

-2484 NPTAM
+2484 NETAT
-2489 KEPGLVIE
+2489 KEPGLVIP
-2497 FPTSINNAE
+2497 FSTSINNAE

-2534 DFVGYD
+2534 DFAGYD
-2540 SLTTQTSTG
+2540 RLTTQTTTG

-2579 MVVDQVM
+2579 TVVDQVM
-2586 PLPYTVGSAQL
+2586 PLPYTIGSTQL

-2644 KWLIVIPASSLNAAR
+2644 KWLIVIPASSLNADR
-2659 ARALETFINGVGD
+2659 DRALETFINGVGD
-2672 IKLGIRAYSRSG
+2672 IKLGIKAYSRSG

>member
-1 MNFDVMPGVINLT
+1 MKN
-14 QSCGEAE
+14 A
-21 SAEKYSK
+21 
-28 ALRTLRL
+28 TLL
-35 CVSQI
+35 
-40 VVAVVCAGT
+40 AMMLCAG
-49 AFADSATDSAIRM
+49 AVFADSATDSAIRM

-73 DFQKPTAAYPTAA
+73 DYVAPIAAYPTAA

-91 DAENSSASATSAT
+91 DEANSSASATSAT
-104 TSWSLSAW
+104 VSWSLSAW

-127 GDFLTRFPR
+127 GEFLKRFPR
-136 EEGEIDWDATFAAIR
+136 EPDDIDWDGTFAAIR
-151 ASQAASDGYIQVIG
+151 ASEAASQGYIQIVG

-181 MEIPFKLKN
+181 MAVPFVLKD
-190 GETVSSLYTFSAATA
+190 GSRVESVYTFSAATA
-205 TRPYRLF
+205 ARPYRLF
-212 ATRRDEGNNAAFVDL
+212 ATRRDEGNSAAFIDL
-227 TGRYVRFFGDPAVI
+227 TGRFVRFFGDPAI
-241 TPRYATTSAGTS
+241 IAPRYATTSAGIS
-253 NVVWGIDYDPA
+253 NVVWGIDYDPV

-270 ARYIVDETSGYMD
+270 ARYIVNEATGAID

-310 TPPAVNTLSATVGSE
+310 TPPAVNTLQTTVGSE
-325 LRPVGGGWDIAD
+325 LRPVGGGWNIAD
-337 LQGVVNDGAQ
+337 LQGVVNKGAEIA
-347 SNDDDDPY
+347 SSDDPY
-355 SPYVERFAA
+355 APYVEKFSA
-364 PSGQELSNKYHGK
+364 PKGQELSNKYHGK

-388 SGALN
+388 SGALS

-418 DWYLITWPD
+418 DWYLVSWPD
-427 DTYRIVI
+427 DTYRLVI
-434 SENPSKPGLKW
+434 ADDPAKPGLAW

-454 VLGYKSPN
+454 VLGYKAPN
-462 SLTASVSGTSGEV
+462 SLVAKSESTTGEV
-475 DVSGEGKFV
+475 TVNGEGKFL
-484 LKLLTAAQDVPWYLP
+484 LKIMTDAQDIPWYLP
-499 MQSRY
+499 MQSCH
-504 RTNPEVLAST
+504 RTNKEVLAST
-514 GASAIVADW
+514 GAGAIVADW
-523 PIGFEATMFSDAAA
+523 PIGFEATMFSGVAA
-537 GTAANAASLMDASL
+537 GTAESAARLMDETL

-561 GRNWNPRLYHEPEP
+561 GRNWNPRLYHEPSP
-575 EGVGSMSDDTTSVL
+575 DGVMGMSDDAVAAIE
-589 DGASGAS
+589 GASGES
-596 SDDDPYEKLESAIY
+596 TEGDPYESLESAIY
-610 GVNESMNPVEVWWRG
+610 GVNESANPVEVWWRG
-625 YIQLPDMPTPIPY
+625 NIQLDGMPTPIPY
-638 PGLVERYRFTWEET
+638 PGLVERYRFTWAET

-665 KRGSDDPTMTAFG
+665 KLGSADPTMTAFG
-678 GRSLSFFGKDPYAT
+678 GRSLAFIDMAAYAK
-692 VSGTLP
+692 VSGTVP
-698 LSGVENKISFQVYSS
+698 LAGVTNVVGFQVYPS
-713 DFAFEVSTGRVA
+713 DFATDMATGRVA
-725 TVTSGG
+725 TVTSGKA
-731 STFTVS
+731 TFAVS
-737 LTDYSGTNFVFSSA
+737 LVEATDTNFVFSST
-751 LDGVVQDTYEI
+751 LDGVLQDTLAV
-762 ERDGWADVGFA
+762 ERDGWVEVAFA
-773 LPDGWAGARATLALG
+773 LPTEWTGTRADLALG
-788 AAGGERAANG
+788 AAGGERAASG
-798 FELDDLA
+798 IALDDIA

-827 DLEATPGDNSE
+827 DLAATPGDNSE

-860 RGSPREF
+860 RGSSREF
-867 DGVLRADSG
+867 DGTLRADSG

-883 QNDRDAVGW
+883 QNDPEAVGW

-917 TADSSEPV
+917 AADSSEPV
-925 VLAQYSKNGKGAMQ
+925 VLAQYAKNGKGAMQ
-939 AYRVVTTSLAYS
+939 AYRVVTTSLAYP
-951 SFTNTVVAGSRMIIP
+951 SFTNMVVAGSRMIIP

-972 DGSESKYN
+972 DGSESSYN
-980 AYSSLVAFD
+980 AYSSLYTFN

-995 MDRKGAAWARRDGA
+995 KDRKGAAWARRDGA
-1009 ASARYSYPMQDGFY
+1009 ATARYSYPMQDGFY
-1023 CPSLGDAQLAVGTH
+1023 CPSLGDNQLAVGAY
-1037 VGWMNCVNVKNPSAE
+1037 VGWMNCVNIKNPSKE
-1052 NLKDVTTAIPW
+1052 NLKEVTTATPW
-1063 NWLSVWPDEN
+1063 NWVSVWPATN

-1090 LPEVWNASSMAIAY
+1090 LPEVWNAASMAIAY

-1109 SSDATAATVV
+1109 SSDTNAATVA
-1119 DLIDPTVAQSAPLA
+1119 DLIDPTVAQTAPLA
-1133 IDGDFTGEY
+1133 IDGNFTGEY

-1181 KRMNLVGQLVEKESG
+1181 NRMNLVGQLVEKESG

-1205 TDAERAAL
+1205 TDAERQAL
-1213 KDICPATASKKAEWD
+1213 KDICPATVSKKANWD
-1228 AAVAALATS
+1228 AAVNALATS
-1237 AVIPSERHSTQP
+1237 AVVASERHSTDP
-1249 FTTQCYS
+1249 FTTKCRS

-1264 KKARDMWFNYIVTNA
+1264 KKAMDMWLDLIRTNA
-1279 VSVAAS
+1279 VPVAAS
-1285 DGVHYAVSSTNGTLY
+1285 DGTHYAVTSTNGALY
-1300 VDAATTPVAKMV
+1300 VDSVTTPVATLAEA
-1312 ITTNDW
+1312 TTNEW
-1318 EALHKPSKQRAA
+1318 KALHQPTKQSEA
-1330 KSYYDLSGLAEILG
+1330 KRYYDLSGLAALIGE
-1344 DWDDLDGR
+1344 WEDLDGR
-1352 DHITGARIAWD
+1352 DHITGTRIAWD

-1368 SGYFNWTATDVL
+1368 SGYFEWTATDVL
-1380 PATVYKAQDR
+1380 PATVYKPQDH
-1390 YALVANGSGSGWVTL
+1390 YALVANGSGSGWITL
-1405 IENDNPDES
+1405 IENDNPDAS

-1426 IRVAPELYL
+1426 IRVEPELYL

-1456 RTPLGNAAND
+1456 RTPLGDAAND

-1481 LATDKGSAAWTDK
+1481 LSTDKDSAAWTDK
-1494 TAPAVQAGLTSLQ
+1494 NAPAVQTGLTSLQ
-1507 LGETSDLQ
+1507 LGENSSVQ
-1515 DYVNTY
+1515 DFVNTY
-1521 YSMRYRA
+1521 YAMRYRA
-1528 KEGTLAAAT
+1528 KEGTLAAQT
-1537 VGTDWSGW
+1537 VGTGWSGW

-1566 QRVEDFYANPSDI
+1566 QRVEDFYANQSDI
-1579 AFTMLEQIGRPY
+1579 SFTMLEQIGGPY

-1618 ESLLIAAGGENV
+1618 ESILIAAGGQNV

-1654 YSDAKNPLVGSQT
+1654 YSDAKNPLIASATG
-1667 AEPTAAGVFCF
+1667 EPTAAGVFCF

-1713 LMWNFTKGVTE
+1713 LLWNFTKGITE
-1724 GEAAYVNNYGIRA
+1724 GEVAYVNNYGIRA

-1774 NPYVDWTASMT
+1774 NPYVDWTSSMT
-1785 EMLMDQTAVNVD
+1785 EMLMDQTAINVD

-1813 VGLDTMSLT
+1813 VGLDAMSLT
-1822 ARKAYKENGG
+1822 ARKAYKENAG
-1832 DLRSGY
+1832 DLQSGY
-1838 LDADGDEAFGYGEWA
+1838 FDADGTEAFGYGEWA

-1868 AITPTTNESAQA
+1868 AMTPTTNEAAQT
-1880 FSDLGLKRIDRE
+1880 FQDLGLKRIDRE
-1892 QNGAQMKALCR
+1892 QNGAQMKMLCR

-1931 DIDPDALAEKSSHF
+1931 DIDPDALAEKNSHF
-1945 EQILDRAERALSN
+1945 EQILERAEKSLAN

-1965 ANVYGSRLS
+1965 ANIYGSRLA
-1974 QIQENETSTID
+1974 QIQENEASATD
-1985 DVAGQELAFQNQL
+1985 DVAAQELAFQNQL

-2020 EGPDLYNYN
+2020 EGPDIYNYN

-2034 VFGLEGGLTTVFTNS
+2034 VFGLESGLTTVFTNS
-2049 YQLVEAGLSGYW
+2049 YQLYEAGLSGYW
-2061 NLQMATGYDTYEDV
+2061 NMKMATGYETNVDM
-2075 KVTLNYIVGDGGI
+2075 KVTLNYIVSDGGI
-2088 RMKPDT
+2088 RMKPAT
-2094 VTGVRATEG
+2094 VGGVRATEG
-2103 TIQGAYRNY
+2103 TIQSAYRDY
-2112 ISAYQRLQ
+2112 IAAYQKLQ
-2120 AAMAEYKVKE
+2120 TAIGTYQLKFAILDGALGVMNEAKGRAAA
-2130 AVLEAGAASL
+2130 
-2140 RETLARIST
+2140 TLATQMASIVFGL
-2149 TTAFT
+2149 AFH
-2154 LFGMGWKMAG
+2154 MDA
-2164 WHSSIDHYVD
+2164 DHWVE
-2174 ILKTD
+2174 ILQTD
-2179 FDFFLKANEEQLAAC
+2179 FDFQLMADKRQMNALAEALGAGTTVVTSPKSLAAAATM
-2194 PHVFGAGMTVISD
+2194 P
-2207 PSSIAETAKLPAYY
+2207 
-2221 SNAAVT
+2221 AAVSQSAAT
-2227 YGQLRAAQELAY
+2227 YIQLRAAQDLAY
-2239 TCKWQGEIIDGVGTM
+2239 LKQSIQQLVDGIGTM
-2254 IDTAWG
+2254 LSTAWD
-2260 LADTIRGL
+2260 LADSFRELGTKM
-2268 EGNMQGAAAG
+2268 ETAAAE

-2287 QALADLT
+2287 QALAELT
-2294 SAEAAYRAEVYRGEM
+2294 TAEAAYRAEVYKGEM
-2309 IQEERTLWRQQVS
+2309 LQEERALWRSQVS
-2322 NRATQQRYLDMFN
+2322 NKATQQRYLDMFN

-2364 DYETGLLSTDPQ
+2364 DYETGLLSGDPQ
-2376 SGKQFLSDIIAT
+2376 SGKQFLADIIAT
-2388 RSLGSYGLAT
+2388 RALGSEGLAM

-2435 WFSLRYERFRIKPDA
+2435 WFSLRYELFRIKPDA

-2459 LSKCWVPDILAIP
+2459 LRKYWVDDIYALP
-2472 EVARYCQ
+2472 EVARHCQ
-2479 PLQSE
+2479 PLASE
-2484 NPTAM
+2484 NQTAM
-2489 KEPGLVIE
+2489 KEPGLVIP
-2497 FPTSINNAE
+2497 FSTSINNAE
-2506 NFFGQTLQGGE
+2506 NFFGRTLQGGE

-2534 DFVGYD
+2534 DFAGYGA
-2540 SLTTQTSTG
+2540 LTTQSTTG

-2554 NIYLVPVGTDYMRAP
+2554 NIYLVPVGTDYMRSP
-2569 AGTTRKVLGW
+2569 AGMTRKVLGW
-2579 MVVDQVM
+2579 NVVDQVM
-2586 PLPYTVGSAQL
+2586 PLPYTVGSTQL
-2597 DDEAWISTMSGLDGT
+2597 DDEAWIATMSGLDGT

-2644 KWLIVIPASSLNAAR
+2644 KWLIVIPASSLNADR
-2659 ARALETFINGVGD
+2659 VRALETFVNGVGD
-2672 IKLGIRAYSRSG
+2672 IKLGIRAYSRQG